1 MSVSVYILGAG
12 IAIAVV
18 ILIVGIV
25 VSLRENRSVV
35 DERLGRYLQDDDAL
49 MEEGAP
55 RTPVTDWINARVEK
69 SNAGGRI
76 AQRLAQADL
85 KLKPGEY
92 VALIIISMF
101 AVGALGYLLGG
112 GGKETVINLRPVFG
126 AIGALVGYFIP
137 GFYVNRQ
144 KQTRLRRFNDQLPDM
159 LNLAVNGLRAGYSTI
174 QALESVSK
182 ELPPPISDEFRRVV
196 REMQIGIPMPDA
208 LDNLL
213 RRIPSPDLDL
223 IITAINIQREVG
235 GNLAEILDII
245 SYTIRE
251 RIRIKREIEVLVS
264 QVLYSGRVLSLL
276 PIALACFLWTIN
288 PDYMNNIVEVWQCG
302 IPLFI
307 CGAIMIGLGYF
318 VMTRIANIEV

>member
-1 MSVSVYILGAG
+1 MSTTTIILGIGGALAL
-12 IAIAVV
+12 ILLV
-18 ILIVGIV
+18 IGIV
-25 VSLRENRSVV
+25 VSLRDDRSVV
-35 DERLGRYLQDDDAL
+35 DERLGRYLQDDDASL
-49 MEEGAP
+49 ETSAP
-55 RTPVTDWINARVEK
+55 KTPVTDWINARVEG

-76 AQRLAQADL
+76 SERLAQADL

-92 VALIIISMF
+92 VALIIIAIF
-101 AVGALGYLLGG
+101 AGAALGYFFSRDSG
-112 GGKETVINLRPVFG
+112 NLKYVF
-126 AIGALVGYFIP
+126 ASIGALVGSFLP
-137 GFYVNRQ
+137 GMYVNNQ
-144 KQTRLRRFNDQLPDM
+144 KTGRLRRFNDQLPDM

-182 ELPPPISDEFRRVV
+182 ELPAPISDEFRRVV
-196 REMQIGIPMPDA
+196 REMQIGISMEVA
-208 LDNLL
+208 FENLL

-264 QVLYSGRVLSLL
+264 QVLYSGRVLALL
-276 PIALACFLWTIN
+276 PIGLACFLWTIN
-288 PDYMNNIVEVWQCG
+288 PDYMNNIVEHWQCG
-302 IPLFI
+302 IPLFV

>member
-1 MSVSVYILGAG
+1 MAIYILGAAG
-12 IAIAVV
+12 AVAV
-18 ILIVGIV
+18 IILVIGIV
-25 VSLRENRSVV
+25 FSLREERTVV
-35 DERLGRYLQDDDAL
+35 DERLGRYLQDDDAAL
-49 MEEGAP
+49 EESGS
-55 RTPVTDWINARVEK
+55 RTPVTDWINARVEG
-69 SNAGGRI
+69 SQQGGRI

-85 KLKPGEY
+85 KLRPGEY

-101 AVGALGYLLGG
+101 AVGALGYFFGRNREFLQY
-112 GGKETVINLRPVFG
+112 VFA
-126 AIGALVGYFIP
+126 AIGVLVGFFIP
-137 GFYVNRQ
+137 SWYVNRQ
-144 KQTRLRRFNDQLPDM
+144 KEVRLQRFSDQLPDM
-159 LNLAVNGLRAGYSTI
+159 LNLTVNGLRAGYSTI

-182 ELPPPISDEFRRVV
+182 ELPAPISDEFRRVV
-196 REMQIGIPMPDA
+196 REMQIGIPIEEA

-251 RIRIKREIEVLVS
+251 RIRIKREIQVLVS

-276 PIALACFLWTIN
+276 PVGLACFLWTIN
-288 PDYMNNIVEVWQCG
+288 PDYMNNIVEYWQCG
-302 IPLFI
+302 VPLFV
-307 CGAIMIGLGYF
+307 CGAIMIGSGYF